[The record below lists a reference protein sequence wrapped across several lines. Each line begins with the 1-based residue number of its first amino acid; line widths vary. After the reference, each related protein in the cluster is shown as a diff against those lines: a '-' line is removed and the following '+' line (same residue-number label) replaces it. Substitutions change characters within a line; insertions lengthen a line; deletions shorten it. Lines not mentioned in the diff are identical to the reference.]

1 MRTFIAATL
10 GAVAILLS
18 AGAGVAADLPP
29 AVSTAPSK
37 SVLTCP
43 PWGESRVAALPTKVE
58 MSKALHRFYKSA
70 VYESKRNWTLN
81 STSSR
86 FVWAVQAS
94 NACGTAIGYISSGE
108 VNAMRFWNCECY
120 YARMVTE
127 HPG

>member
-1 MRTFIAATL
+1 MRKIKTAILGLAVIFFAAT
-10 GAVAILLS
+10 
-18 AGAGVAADLPP
+18 AGLAADLPP
-29 AVSTAPSK
+29 VSKAPSK

-58 MSKALHRFYKSA
+58 MSKTLHRYYKSA
-70 VYESKRNWTLN
+70 VYESKRDWTLN

-127 HPG
+127 HSG